1 MINFIYKILFNN
13 MTMHKYKHGLNSEIN
28 QNRNIKIKDK
38 KELKILTNKL
48 IQIRIIKLHQQNAN
62 IKQQIQNLH
71 DVN

>member
-1 MINFIYKILFNN
+1 
-13 MTMHKYKHGLNSEIN
+13 MHKYKHGLNSEIN